1 MSHNSM
7 ETSEE
12 FRTAEDEESAA
23 VDASPDAAAD
33 SSDAPVDEAGPAEED
48 ASAVADTSAA
58 ESDDGEAEGEPEA
71 EPEAEDELDE
81 ETIDVVVSQDE
92 ETGDAIVEVSQVV
105 EVVDDQG
112 EVSGLA
118 EITETAEVDESGEVT
133 EIAETVD
140 VVSIDEEGT
149 VTEVVD
155 TLVANEEGV
164 TEVVDTVVEDDEGTT
179 EVVAIDEDADGVI
192 DAVAVSVDVDGDGVP
207 DAVAMAIDEDGDGTP
222 DVAMVAVDVD
232 GDGVADVV
240 EVVELDESEE
250 ESTAD
255 EADAEGDAAPAEAAA
270 APAAAAAAEPAD
282 GARARDPFGGP
293 GDWYVVHTYAGYE
306 NKVKANLLS
315 RIHSMQ
321 MEDKIFNVHIPM
333 EDVLEIKGGK
343 RQVVQRKVF
352 PGYLLV
358 KMFYDNDS
366 WYVVRNTPGVTGF
379 VSSGT
384 GTKPT
389 PLSKREVEKILA
401 VKQEAEAKPQ
411 FRLEFEEGDT
421 VRIVSGPFA
430 DFNGTVSEINVD
442 QSKLK
447 VLVSIFDRETPVELG
462 FDQVAKV

>member
-1 MSHNSM
+1 M

-12 FRTAEDEESAA
+12 FRTVTDESSEPGDDDASASTDDAPTGDDVSAPEAAGVDRLSAPESVDDGDEVAATEPSVDEVDPDAPAEPDEDTFVAPSGDVEEAELPDADAAPADREADEPVEDDSIAEDLAGGPDEVPAAEDEGTAA
-23 VDASPDAAAD
+23 EFGAAD
-33 SSDAPVDEAGPAEED
+33 G
-48 ASAVADTSAA
+48 
-58 ESDDGEAEGEPEA
+58 ESDGEVE
-71 EPEAEDELDE
+71 
-81 ETIDVVVSQDE
+81 VVGVREIVDE
-92 ETGDAIVEVSQVV
+92 ETGQVEEVEVVEVREVVDEETGQVEEV
-105 EVVDDQG
+105 EVVDLIVDAETGEIEAAEIVDAVVDEETG
-112 EVSGLA
+112 EVEA
-118 EITETAEVDESGEVT
+118 
-133 EIAETVD
+133 VD
-140 VVSIDEEGT
+140 VVEMAVDPETGEVAVVEETAVSEELAEAIEEAVDEET
-149 VTEVVD
+149 VTE
-155 TLVANEEGV
+155 
-164 TEVVDTVVEDDEGTT
+164 
-179 EVVAIDEDADGVI
+179 
-192 DAVAVSVDVDGDGVP
+192 P
-207 DAVAMAIDEDGDGTP
+207 P
-222 DVAMVAVDVD
+222 
-232 GDGVADVV
+232 
-240 EVVELDESEE
+240 
-250 ESTAD
+250 
-255 EADAEGDAAPAEAAA
+255 AAAKRAPVEAAA
-270 APAAAAAAEPAD
+270 AEEEAP
-282 GARARDPFGGP
+282 RRDPFGGP

-401 VKQEAEAKPQ
+401 VKQETETKPQ